1 MPPSAQPDL
10 SRRHLEFLDWPEV
23 CAELSKRAH
32 SSRGMSACRALPLC
46 ETVEEAREKMAEIA
60 EGVAVLR
67 AAQSLPLLEFP
78 EIETHL
84 RAVAQ
89 GLPLGPEE
97 LRLVADFCEVVANA
111 RRFFGRIPREG
122 DLQAPRLS
130 HLAAS
135 LGYHED
141 RVRATKPIRSS
152 IPRNSLRIFRTNS

>member
-1 MPPSAQPDL
+1 MRYTARRMPPSAQPDL

-46 ETVEEAREKMAEIA
+46 DTVEEAREKMAEIA

-111 RRFFGRIPREG
+111 RRFFGRI
-122 DLQAPRLS
+122 
-130 HLAAS
+130 
-135 LGYHED
+135 D
-141 RVRATKPIRSS
+141 RKSVV
-152 IPRNSLRIFRTNS
+152 